1 MVGLPKSL
9 AMSIFLFLFF
19 FSTAYLRI
27 HTTAFFSG
35 LSDEQLLTVY
45 FPSTVFS
52 STAVRVVT
60 ADRVYTSC
68 IRSTA
73 FFSRLSGEHLLINY
87 LHPIN
92 ASNRKRNGCTL
103 LTTNPPYYPYSYHSF
118 SKVKKFG
125 KDKRSFPLNLS
136 K

>member
-1 MVGLPKSL
+1 MAGLPKSI
-9 AMSIFLFLFF
+9 AMNLFPFLFF
-19 FSTAYLRI
+19 FSAAFLRI
-27 HTTAFFSG
+27 RSTAFFSV
-35 LSDEQLLTVY
+35 LSDEQLLTVN

-73 FFSRLSGEHLLINY
+73 FFSRLSDEHLLINIRH
-87 LHPIN
+87 LIN
-92 ASNRKRNGCTL
+92 ASNRIRNGCTL
-103 LTTNPPYYPYSYHSF
+103 LTTNSPYYSYSYHSL
-118 SKVKKFG
+118 SKVKNFG